1 MAELGLMGWS
11 RARRADETI
20 EEWLARI
27 SKEPEKKPAVAPLV
41 DVEPTVSEQV
51 DQTVQG
57 RGRGFFDA
65 NEITAQPGR
74 PFAAGGAGGF
84 DDPSF
89 RSGLPGDTYA
99 NLMDQTFTR
108 TTPSGTGG
116 WGLGNRTDVGWPSD
130 MPANEM
136 YNILRRGM
144 SEKGIRMPGMLD
156 PEGEEDIPWMKGV
169 ASQVL
174 GYLPDLAQEAM
185 TSDKALPWVPAGS
198 DLAQKAYEGWTGEKA
213 DKDFGKFTKPIRAG
227 SKWWRQAF
235 QLGEEGATEYEDWF
249 SKATTKQTGWPW
261 GESKTPEE
269 AELKLSLEGTQI
281 AGLPSKDGTKGGV
294 PAKRTQTPSVMGN
307 SKSRM
312 MMMMLGEDPLES
324 MDMAKMFE
332 KAESD
337 FNTAILIGG
346 LNGKGLGPAQKFMSS
361 FLQGAGLQY
370 RMDNDK
376 KNMAYNIMT
385 TRASPHYWHDANDG
399 IEPLMLFPWDDIPK
413 GYVSTKPELTGQQRD
428 RKQYQEILAEYPN
441 NREAGL
447 DAAMEA
453 YIANN
458 PQIFSIFEG
467 FEGSPQEIME
477 SKYEH
482 AARWATGMFNSGGG
496 EHYTRQERQQ
506 FAAEWAKAEES
517 DDWQWI
523 IKIILRKQRGWP
535 AAYDARVRAR
545 FGEK

>member
-1 MAELGLMGWS
+1 MADPK
-11 RARRADETI
+11 ARRSGESYQ
-20 EEWLARI
+20 EWLARLARERYAKRQLSSGRAQI
-27 SKEPEKKPAVAPLV
+27 SDVTDPPVSPLV

-57 RGRGFFDA
+57 RGSTGEWDTSSG
-65 NEITAQPGR
+65 EWGGGLLYEPTAQPGR
-74 PFAAGGAGGF
+74 
-84 DDPSF
+84 
-89 RSGLPGDTYA
+89 GLPGDNYA
-99 NLMDQTFTR
+99 NLLDQLG
-108 TTPSGTGG
+108 PGG
-116 WGLGNRTDVGWPSD
+116 VQYPGGVWPGYAGRDDVSTSD
-130 MPANEM
+130 A
-136 YNILRRGM
+136 YNIARRGM

-174 GYLPDLAQEAM
+174 GYLPDLAQEIM
-185 TSDKALPWVPAGS
+185 TSDKALPFVPAGS
-198 DLAQKAYEGWTGEKA
+198 GLAQKAYEGWTGEKA

-235 QLGEEGATEYEDWF
+235 QLGEEGTTEYENWF
-249 SKATTKQTGWPW
+249 NKATTKQTGWPW
-261 GESKTPEE
+261 GGSAAPEE
-269 AELKLSLEGTQI
+269 AELKLSIEGAVA
-281 AGLPSKDGTKGGV
+281 AGAQRKDGTKGDV
-294 PAKRTQTPSVMGN
+294 PAQRTQTPTVMED

-312 MMMMLGEDPLES
+312 MLMMLGENPLES

-337 FNTAILIGG
+337 YNTAIVIGS
-346 LNGKGLGPAQKFMSS
+346 LTGKGVGPANKFMSS
-361 FLQGAGLQY
+361 FIQGAGLQY

-376 KNMAYNIMT
+376 KMMAYNIMT
-385 TRASPHYWHDANDG
+385 TKPASYFWHDANDG
-399 IEPLMLFPWDDIPK
+399 IEPLMLYPWDDIPK
-413 GYVSTKPELTGQQRD
+413 GYVSNKPELTGQQRD
-428 RKQYQEILAEYPN
+428 RKQYTEILDEFPN
-441 NREAGL
+441 DREAGL
-447 DAAMEA
+447 DAAMDA

-467 FEGSPQEIME
+467 FEGTPQEIME

-482 AARWATGMFNSGGG
+482 AARWATGMFNSGKG
-496 EHYTRQERQQ
+496 EHYTRQERQE
-506 FAAEWAKAEES
+506 FAVEWAKAEAS

-523 IKIILRKQRGWP
+523 IKTILRKQRGWP

>member
-1 MAELGLMGWS
+1 MAEELGLMGWS

-20 EEWLARI
+20 EEWLARLAKI
-27 SKEPEKKPAVAPLV
+27 SEKKPAVAPLV

-74 PFAAGGAGGF
+74 SFGE
-84 DDPSF
+84 DDPTF
-89 RSGLPGDTYA
+89 RSGLPGDNYG
-99 NLMDQTFTR
+99 NLMEQAFTR
-108 TTPSGTGG
+108 TQPSGPSGHG
-116 WGLGNRTDVGWPSD
+116 WANYGTDVGWPSD
-130 MPANEM
+130 MSGNEM
-136 YNILRRGM
+136 YNIIRRGA
-144 SEKGIRMPGMLD
+144 EDKGYRIPGMLD
-156 PEGEEDIPWMKGV
+156 NEGEEDVPWMKGT
-169 ASQVL
+169 AAGIL
-174 GYLPDLAQEAM
+174 GLPSDIAQEYMA
-185 TSDKALPWVPAGS
+185 SDAPWSGS
-198 DLAQKAYEGWTGEKA
+198 NIAKKLYEGWTGKEA
-213 DKDFGKFTKPIRAG
+213 DEDFGKFTKPIRGG

-269 AELKLSLEGTQI
+269 AELKLSLEGTRI

-337 FNTAILIGG
+337 FSTAILIGG
-346 LNGKGLGPAQKFMSS
+346 LNGKGVGPAQKFMSS

-385 TRASPHYWHDANDG
+385 TKPTAYHWHDANDG

-413 GYVSTKPELTGQQRD
+413 GYVSTKPQLTGQQRD

-496 EHYTRQERQQ
+496 EHYTRQERQE

-523 IKIILRKQRGWP
+523 IKTILRKQRGWP